1 MELPV
6 PRPDVC
12 RVRAIRW
19 FRDEHCTAVEVE
31 EVNRRRLPDSVS
43 FAAAQVA
50 SYCRS
55 VLAEL
60 EVELHRRTRLPL
72 VPCLHCLAGSSLLPV
87 ATAA

>member
-1 MELPV
+1 M

-12 RVRAIRW
+12 LVRAIRW
-19 FRDEHCTAVEVE
+19 FRDEHCTVVEVE
-31 EVNRRRLPDSVS
+31 EVSHRRLPDSVS
-43 FAAAQVA
+43 FVAAQVA
-50 SYCRS
+50 GYCRS

-72 VPCLHCLAGSSLLPV
+72 VPCLHCLAGSFLLPV